1 MFFFPRLNKVV
12 MKKVFF
18 KHLCVVLFHI
28 YFRFVGSQV
37 CSKCWVNLA
46 WFSYMLPFHKNK
58 HNTIKISFAELTITA
73 QKLVEIHTLLQCFP
87 KNYFLY
93 TYNQISSFIS
103 QKNLVSTILSLAP
116 RYSIIKGLVFV
127 ITLVSITMLYQCS
140 FEFKYI

>member
-1 MFFFPRLNKVV
+1 

-58 HNTIKISFAELTITA
+58 HNTIKISFAELTTTA
-73 QKLVEIHTLLQCFP
+73 QKLVEIHPLFYNAFQ
-87 KNYFLY
+87 KKQFLY

-140 FEFKYI
+140 FELNYI